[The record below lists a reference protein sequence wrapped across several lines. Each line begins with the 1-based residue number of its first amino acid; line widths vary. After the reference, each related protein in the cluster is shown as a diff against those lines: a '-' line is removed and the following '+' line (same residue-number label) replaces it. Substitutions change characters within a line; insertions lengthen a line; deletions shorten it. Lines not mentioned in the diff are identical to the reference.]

1 MIKISKLSASF
12 IVVKCSSLCKNKW
25 NYTDG
30 FFLSYEKR
38 FLFEIEKIFPFTN
51 GKNFCPFIWNYI
63 EVSLVDRC
71 HLVPRDLKWQ
81 KFSTFK
87 MAKFFLS
94 FLESFNNGVFWCF
107 SVSYAEYIA
116 RTDLAIA
123 QLKPWRS
130 KIQLKAFSSRVR
142 FQIRIDDLR
151 GSVVKGEAKIDE
163 ILGFYNLATD
173 ALLNQYS
180 KGIHILQKT

>member
-1 MIKISKLSASF
+1 M
-12 IVVKCSSLCKNKW
+12 
-25 NYTDG
+25 
-30 FFLSYEKR
+30 
-38 FLFEIEKIFPFTN
+38 
-51 GKNFCPFIWNYI
+51 
-63 EVSLVDRC
+63 SLVDRC

-81 KFSTFK
+81 NFSSFQ

-180 KGIHILQKT
+180 KGIHILQKHNEPLKRSYNQKWKCLDLCKFKNFLSEKYPFRLKLNNLH